1 MVWQNFKNVWFGD
14 HFLPSWW
21 TFAQNP
27 WLLFSMVGLRFTNSN
42 TWLDFFFLT
51 ISFWAFGS
59 PFCWWVRLSQ
69 RTWDHLGLGVPNI
82 SPRAHTPPWWFSEK
96 NEPAKMVSLCW
107 GKINILFIS
116 TIHTSSNPHFCT
128 CVLPFWLFA
137 PLGGLKFT
145 SWRRPRFWGLPL
157 EVAPHGLTTHIHK
170 PWHNHHDY
178 YP

>member
-42 TWLDFFFLT
+42 TWLEMFFFNHLILGLWQSILLMGET
-51 ISFWAFGS
+51 FSKDLG
-59 PFCWWVRLSQ
+59 P
-69 RTWDHLGLGVPNI
+69 LGLGGTQHI
-82 SPRAHTPPWWFSEK
+82 SASPHPTMMVFGK

-178 YP
+178 YL